1 MQNPRKDF
9 KGITDMYMDTAAYNL
24 DPSFNYYLQDP
35 RELDQRRLRA
45 YKYYMDFYDGRQWD
59 DVVGS
64 LTTSEWN
71 PAYGYYYS
79 WQEDFNRRTWNV
91 TRNIV
96 DKLVS
101 WMCQEEWKCKVP
113 VELLGDDTDPNVES
127 NPQSTTGTSQSFSER
142 NSNPEKPFNAQELLE
157 TFWTI
162 NKRRELTYDT
172 TYAACIT
179 GDAYLKLAWDPDFY
193 AEGVGELTLQVLD
206 SRTVIPYWDGHDRRK
221 MIGCRIQY
229 PTKEIQPDGSIKSVM
244 YSEIHT
250 PGTIAEFI
258 DGDVDKTY
266 PNPLGEIMVVHIP
279 NEPLPYRKYGR
290 SDLESLLIPQKELN
304 EKTSD
309 FSEILAYHAAPVTII
324 KGARVQSLERGAR
337 KIWGG
342 IPKDGDVYNL
352 GLDSDLS
359 SALQYLELLKKHL
372 HECGN
377 VPEEALG
384 SLQNVSNT
392 SAAALQ
398 VQYQPLIERITKKQI
413 YFGRGYKRINELVL
427 KFYEA
432 AGVWEPPEGVPVQ
445 KKYHTEIEW
454 GDSLPRDRTIQLAD
468 LSTELGLGIE
478 SKKGALQRL
487 GEEAPDKKLE
497 EIRQEQVE
505 DAELQYQTAGLFAD
519 PSMMG
524 GGGAA
529 AGGEP
534 QDDVSGAIAQSKG
547 NPINQGNDV
556 AQQAV
561 RKSAQ
566 TTFSNT

>member
-1 MQNPRKDF
+1 MQNPRSDF
-9 KGITDMYMDTAAYNL
+9 RGITDMYMDTAAYNL

-45 YKYYMDFYDGRQWD
+45 YKYYMDFYEGRQWD

-96 DKLVS
+96 DKLVV

-113 VELLGDDTDPNVES
+113 VELLGDDSDPTKETNPTASLSNNPTTWQRNTDPD
-127 NPQSTTGTSQSFSER
+127 
-142 NSNPEKPFNAQELLE
+142 KPLNAQELLE
-157 TFWTI
+157 NFWTI
-162 NKRRELTYDT
+162 NKRMELTYDT

-179 GDAYLKLAWDPDFY
+179 GDAYIKLAWDPDFY
-193 AEGVGELTLQVLD
+193 SKGVGELTLQVLD
-206 SRTVIPYWDGHDRRK
+206 SRTVIPYWDSHDKRK

-229 PTKEIQPDGSIKSVM
+229 PTKQVQDDGSHTTAM
-244 YSEIHT
+244 YMEVHT
-250 PGTIAEFI
+250 EEQIVELV
-258 DGDVDKTY
+258 DGDVVKSY
-266 PNPLGEIMVVHIP
+266 PNPLGEIMIVHIP

-324 KGARVQSLERGAR
+324 KGARVQTLERGAR

-372 HECGN
+372 HESGN

-392 SAAALQ
+392 SAAALH
-398 VQYQPLIERITKKQI
+398 VQYQPLIERINKKQI
-413 YFGRGYKRINELVL
+413 YFGRGYKRISELVL

-432 AGVWEPPEGVPVQ
+432 AGEWEVPEGVTLQ
-445 KKYHTEIEW
+445 KRYYTEIEW
-454 GDSLPRDRTIQLAD
+454 GDAMPRDRTIQLAD
-468 LSTELGLGIE
+468 LSTELGLMIE
-478 SKKGALQRL
+478 SKKGAMQRL
-487 GEEAPDKKLE
+487 GVEAPEKKLE
-497 EIRQEQVE
+497 EIRQEQIE
-505 DAELQYQTAGLFAD
+505 DTALQYQTAGMFED
-519 PSMMG
+519 
-524 GGGAA
+524 
-529 AGGEP
+529 P
-534 QDDVSGAIAQSKG
+534 QDLNSPGAMSGGDPQNDVSGAIAQSKTS
-547 NPINQGNDV
+547 PVNQGNQV

-566 TTFSNT
+566 TTLDNT